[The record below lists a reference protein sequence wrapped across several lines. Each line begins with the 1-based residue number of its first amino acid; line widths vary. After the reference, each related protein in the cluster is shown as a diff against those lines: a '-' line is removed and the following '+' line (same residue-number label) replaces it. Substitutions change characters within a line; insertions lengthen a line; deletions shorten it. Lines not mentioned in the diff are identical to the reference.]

1 MRDEIKKI
9 TKMIDEVT
17 TFFLHK
23 YKCETLIHI
32 LSGKNEH
39 EIRFLFKGL
48 TLDEKTM
55 AKLTKKMKAGR
66 DPSLTSYYWQ
76 LTGEMESSD
85 ELNLIGMMCDDVQFE
100 QREDGLAL
108 TLRRQLLRA

>member
-23 YKCETLIHI
+23 YKCPTRIEVIPQ
-32 LSGKNEH
+32 KNAH
-39 EIRFLFKGL
+39 EIRFHFEGVKP
-48 TLDEKTM
+48 DQKTM
-55 AKLTKKMKAGR
+55 DKLKKKMDANR

-76 LTGEMESSD
+76 LTGEIESSD
-85 ELNLIGMMCDDVQFE
+85 ELNLIAMMSDDVRFE
-100 QREDGLAL
+100 QREDGLEL
-108 TLRRQLLRA
+108 TLIRTIRPE

>member
-1 MRDEIKKI
+1 MRDEIKKT

-23 YKCETLIHI
+23 YKCETHIHI
-32 LSGKNEH
+32 VSGKKEH
-39 EIRFLFKGL
+39 EIRFLFKDL
-48 TLDEKTM
+48 KLDEKTM
-55 AKLTKKMKAGR
+55 AKLVKKIKADR

-76 LTGEMESSD
+76 LTGEIEGSD
-85 ELNLIGMMCDDVQFE
+85 ELSLIGMMCDDVQFE

-108 TLRRQLLRA
+108 TLRRKVIRE